1 MEKNSGEFDFSSLL
15 KIANSPAWQRLL
27 SLVQKNRDDRF
38 DQALRQAQSGDY
50 TQAQQLLSKML
61 STNEGEELMKEI
73 RGEQ

>member
-15 KIANSPAWQRLL
+15 KIANSPAGQRLL

-50 TQAQQLLSKML
+50 TLAQQLLSKML
-61 STNEGEELMKEI
+61 STKEGQELMKEI

>member
-15 KIANSPAWQRLL
+15 KIANSPAGQRLL

-38 DQALRQAQSGDY
+38 DQAMRQAQSGDY

-61 STNEGEELMKEI
+61 STKEGQELMKEI

>member
-15 KIANSPAWQRLL
+15 KIANSPAGQRLL

-38 DQALRQAQSGDY
+38 DQALHQAQSGDY

-61 STNEGEELMKEI
+61 STKEGQELMKEI

>member
-15 KIANSPAWQRLL
+15 KIANSPAGQRLL

-38 DQALRQAQSGDY
+38 DQALRQVQSGDY

-61 STNEGEELMKEI
+61 STKEGQELMKEI

>member
-15 KIANSPAWQRLL
+15 KIANSPAGQRLL

-61 STNEGEELMKEI
+61 STKEGQELMKEI

>member
-15 KIANSPAWQRLL
+15 KIANSPAGQRLL

-38 DQALRQAQSGDY
+38 DQAMRQAQAGDY
-50 TQAQQLLSKML
+50 TQAQQLLSNML
-61 STNEGEELMKEI
+61 STREGQELMKEI

>member
-15 KIANSPAWQRLL
+15 KIANSPAGQRLL

-38 DQALRQAQSGDY
+38 DQAMRQAQSGDY
-50 TQAQQLLSKML
+50 TPAQQLLSKML
-61 STNEGEELMKEI
+61 STKEGQELMKEI

>member
-15 KIANSPAWQRLL
+15 KIANSPAGQRLL

-61 STNEGEELMKEI
+61 STKEGQELMKDI